1 MSFLANRLFKKPF
14 PQSFLEYQSSNS
26 QTVVASLK
34 CHDFC
39 SAQCIKPLIARV
51 CDHVDHHR
59 TEIWTW
65 PASSVSRPPFAIWKT
80 FCRFFC
86 RAQVKYRSSYNSDCE
101 TGIRVTFQL
110 FTRANKYYLLITRKR
125 TPDPII
131 NIHSL
136 FTVLRINYLTG
147 QRLARNMFRNWFY
160 FFLLFLF
167 RNMKVSRNS
176 LKLCF
181 ETIKIFG
188 K

>member
-1 MSFLANRLFKKPF
+1 MSRFLLSAVYKALDSSGLWSRWSSSDRDLNLASQFRISSAIRYLKN
-14 PQSFLEYQSSNS
+14 FLS
-26 QTVVASLK
+26 
-34 CHDFC
+34 
-39 SAQCIKPLIARV
+39 I
-51 CDHVDHHR
+51 
-59 TEIWTW
+59 
-65 PASSVSRPPFAIWKT
+65 
-80 FCRFFC
+80 FFC
-86 RAQVKYRSSYNSDCE
+86 RAQVKHRSSYNSDCE